1 MRDSYEIQL
10 KRLNLNSLEL
20 RQLRADLIWCYKI
33 IFGLIC
39 LDVNEFCVLST
50 NSRTRGHALKL
61 FKACC
66 SGIRAYFLLRAG
78 YQPME

>member
-33 IFGLIC
+33 IFGLVC
-39 LDVNEFCVLST
+39 LDVNEFLS
-50 NSRTRGHALKL
+50 
-61 FKACC
+61 
-66 SGIRAYFLLRAG
+66 
-78 YQPME
+78 